1 VATEP
6 DLLYKIAKAYYED
19 GLTQSQ
25 IGARLGLSRIKVSRL
40 LHEARQ
46 TRVVQITI
54 TPPPHSY
61 ADLERELAAA
71 YGLDDVVLVSPPSSS
86 HADLLA
92 ALGQAAAQYLARCL
106 DESDV
111 LDVSWGTTLR
121 AVVDAMTP
129 MNMPRLRVVQMLGG
143 LGNVEAEVLGG
154 DLVLRMAQVLG
165 AKPFLLPSP
174 GIVPSKVVRDALVED
189 VIIARTLDLACHAT
203 VALVGIGSPTP
214 DSVVIQSGILTTGEL
229 DELYAVGAVGDI
241 VMRFVDSEG
250 RAVQHPIHQRIVGL
264 DINQIRRVPRVIGV
278 AGGQTKFPVIRAA
291 LRGKIISVLITD
303 TAVGQRLIDAQAT
316 EGRPG

>member
-1 VATEP
+1 MATEP